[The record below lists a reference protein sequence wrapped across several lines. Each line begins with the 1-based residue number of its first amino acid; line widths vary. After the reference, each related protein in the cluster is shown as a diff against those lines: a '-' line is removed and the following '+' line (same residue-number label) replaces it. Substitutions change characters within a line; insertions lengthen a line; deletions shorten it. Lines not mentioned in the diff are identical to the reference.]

1 MKTALSFGLKA
12 ALLAA
17 LLAVVAGAGFG
28 ALAGGIQPAAAIAP
42 AGGAPATGGG
52 DSVNPIISP
61 DGRYVL
67 FASTANNLTANGTN
81 SPLAAHF
88 PPRLNVFLRD
98 RTNGTTT
105 LVSVDFLGLGGGNGD
120 STPRGISTNGQFA
133 LFESTACNLVA
144 NDTNNAAEVFV
155 RDVVHG
161 TTTLV
166 SVSASGGCANGLSRD
181 SVMTPDGRYVAFS
194 SLAANLV
201 AGDTNGIADIFVRDL
216 QQGTTTLASP
226 GAIAIPGTIASC
238 DSPEITPDGRYVVF
252 TSTATDLA
260 PGIPATPW
268 IYERD
273 MIGLTT
279 VAAGTNLGTAA
290 PPYNQRVS
298 DDGQFVVFE
307 TNASSTAATG
317 AIFRCNFASGMFDTV
332 TTNALSLIEGYSD
345 CRSLEMTHDGR
356 FVAYTAITNGNQAVF
371 VWDAVAGTTTLAS
384 ANTNGT
390 NSSGALVDWPA
401 IDESGRYVSFLS
413 TATDLVT
420 NAVAGNFHLYVR
432 DLTAGTTQLADV
444 DTNGAGSAGDV
455 LSVPRM
461 TPDGRCVVFDST
473 CASLAPGD
481 NNKSYDVFA
490 RDLTAGTTELI
501 STRQAL
507 LPSLTANGTAVSGLY
522 AVSSNGQYVA
532 FASLPGGLVSGTNA
546 GYRNVFVCDL
556 LNGTNSLVSVDTN
569 GLANGDGW
577 SWDPAISG
585 DGRYVAF
592 TSSSDNLVAGDTN
605 GLSDVFLRDLQAGT
619 TTMLSTKNA
628 SPSVG
633 NYASYSP
640 SISQD
645 GRYVL
650 FHKGTNT
657 SEYLLWRD
665 TQATTNTIVASLS
678 HNNIAAAMT
687 PDGRYAAYASGNGV
701 VVWDSQSGSSTTAN
715 AAASVFSFAINS
727 NATRIVCVAGSS
739 VISVMVLFLPANTNL
754 ILGAAPYGTS
764 AAFLSNLVYQF
775 SADGRYVVYAASGSN
790 HTNQACVYDFLLN
803 SNLVISTAYNGTGG
817 GSGNCDSAAISPDG
831 RYVAYR
837 SVATNLV
844 QGDLNGAA
852 DVFLYDQTTGLTSL
866 VSVNWFGSASGNA
879 ESLRPVFSGDGQTLF
894 FQSWASDL
902 VARDFSAG
910 GKIFALNLPSLYTT
924 PAPPPLNVAFGGN
937 FSAQGII
944 GQGAVITW
952 PAAVG
957 NTYQVQ
963 YKNNLNDSAWQILNA
978 GVTIEGNQAY
988 VRDVSGPSPQRFYR
1002 IVSN

>member
-1 MKTALSFGLKA
+1 MKLNLSYQRPVC
-12 ALLAA
+12 LLAF
-17 LLAVVAGAGFG
+17 LVCLRS
-28 ALAGGIQPAAAIAP
+28 LAGGIQPVAAIAP

-52 DSVNPIISP
+52 DSLNPIISP

-67 FASTANNLTANGTN
+67 FASTANNLAVNGT
-81 SPLAAHF
+81 SGPLAAHF

-98 RTNGTTT
+98 RTNATTT
-105 LVSVDFLGLGGGNGD
+105 LVSVDFLGLGGGNSD
-120 STPRGISTNGQFA
+120 SAPRGISANGQFA
-133 LFESTACNLVA
+133 LFETTASNLVA
-144 NDTNNAAEVFV
+144 NDTNNAADVFV

-161 TTTLV
+161 STILV
-166 SVSASGGCANGLSRD
+166 SVSTNGGCANGLSRD

-194 SLAANLV
+194 SLAGNLV

-216 QQGTTTLASP
+216 QAGTTTLASP
-226 GAIAIPGTIASC
+226 GAIAIPGSIGSC
-238 DSPEITPDGRYVVF
+238 NSPEITPDGRYVVF
-252 TSTATDLA
+252 TSTATNLA

-273 MIGLTT
+273 MIDLTT

-290 PPYNQRVS
+290 PPYNHRVS
-298 DDGQFVVFE
+298 DDGQYVVFE

-317 AIFRCNFASGMFDTV
+317 AIFRYNFASGVFDTV
-332 TTNALSLIEGYSD
+332 TTNALSLVEGYSD

-356 FVAYTAITNGNQAVF
+356 FVAYTAMTNGNPAVF

-384 ANTNGT
+384 ANTNGA

-401 IDESGRYVSFLS
+401 IDESGRYASFLS

-432 DLTAGTTQLADV
+432 DLAAGTTQLADV
-444 DTNGAGSAGDV
+444 DTNGAGSPGDL

-473 CASLAPGD
+473 CPSLAPGD

-501 STRQAL
+501 SARQAS
-507 LPSLTANGTAVSGLY
+507 LPSLTPNGTAVSGLY
-522 AVSSNGQYVA
+522 AMSSNGQYVA
-532 FASLPGGLVSGTNA
+532 FASVPGALVSGTNA
-546 GYRNVFVCDL
+546 GYRNVFVCDV
-556 LNGTNSLVSVDTN
+556 LNGTNMLVSVDTN

-577 SWDPAISG
+577 SLDPAISG

-592 TSSSDNLVAGDTN
+592 TSGADNLVAGDTN

-619 TTMLSTKNA
+619 TTMLSARNA

-650 FHKGTNT
+650 FHTGINT

-665 TQATTNTIVASLS
+665 TQATTNTIVASLT

-687 PDGRYAAYASGNGV
+687 PDGRYAAYALGSGV
-701 VVWDSQSGSSTTAN
+701 VVWDSQSGTTTTAN
-715 AAASVFSFAINS
+715 AAAAVPSFAINS
-727 NATRIVCVAGSS
+727 DATRIVCAAGGS
-739 VISVMVLFLPANTNL
+739 VKVLFLPANTNL
-754 ILGAAPYGTS
+754 TLGVAPYRTTS
-764 AAFLSNLVYQF
+764 VLQSNLVYQF
-775 SADGRYVVYAASGSN
+775 SADSRYVAYMAYTGAGSTY
-790 HTNQACVYDFLLN
+790 TNQACVYDFVLN

-866 VSVNWFGSASGNA
+866 VNVNWFGSASGNA

-902 VARDFSAG
+902 VAGDFSAG
-910 GKIFALNLPSLYTT
+910 GTLFALNLPSLYST

-937 FSAQGII
+937 FSAQGIS

-957 NTYQVQ
+957 KTYQVQ
-963 YKNNLNDSAWQILNA
+963 YKNDLNNSAWQILNA
-978 GVTIEGNQAY
+978 SVTIEGNQAC
-988 VRDVSGPSPQRFYR
+988 VRDASGPSPQRFYR

>member
-1 MKTALSFGLKA
+1 MKAAISLELKA
-12 ALLAA
+12 GLLAG
-17 LLAVVAGAGFG
+17 LLAVGAAAGFG
-28 ALAGGIQPAAAIAP
+28 APAGGIQLVAAIAP

-52 DSVNPIISP
+52 DSVNPIITP

-67 FASTANNLTANGTN
+67 FASTANNLVVNGTN
-81 SPLAAHF
+81 GPLAAHF

-133 LFESTACNLVA
+133 LFESTASNLVA
-144 NDTNNAAEVFV
+144 NDTNNAADVFV

-166 SVSASGGCANGLSRD
+166 SVSANGGCANGLSRD

-194 SLAANLV
+194 SLAGNLV

-226 GAIAIPGTIASC
+226 GAIAIPGNIGSC

-252 TSTATDLA
+252 TSTATNLA

-273 MIGLTT
+273 MIDLTT

-290 PPYNQRVS
+290 PPYNHRVS
-298 DDGQFVVFE
+298 DDGQYVVFE
-307 TNASSTAATG
+307 TNASTTAATG
-317 AIFRCNFASGMFDTV
+317 AIFRYNFASGVFDTV
-332 TTNALSLIEGYSD
+332 TTNALSLVEGYSD

-356 FVAYTAITNGNQAVF
+356 FVAYTAITNGNPAVF

-390 NSSGALVDWPA
+390 NSSRALVDWPA

-444 DTNGAGSAGDV
+444 DTNGAGSPGDL

-473 CASLAPGD
+473 CPSLVPGD

-501 STRQAL
+501 SARQAS
-507 LPSLTANGTAVSGLY
+507 LPSLTPNGTAVSGLY
-522 AVSSNGQYVA
+522 GVSSNGQYVA
-532 FASLPGGLVSGTNA
+532 FASVPGTLVSGTNA
-546 GYRNVFVCDL
+546 GYRNVFVCDV

-577 SWDPAISG
+577 SWDPAMSG
-585 DGRYVAF
+585 DGRFIVF
-592 TSSSDNLVAGDTN
+592 TSGADNLVAGDTN
-605 GLSDVFLRDLQAGT
+605 GASDVFLRDLQAGT
-619 TTMLSTKNA
+619 TTILSSKGA
-628 SPSVG
+628 SPSTG
-633 NYASYSP
+633 NYAAYSP

-657 SEYLLWRD
+657 LEYLLWRD
-665 TQATTNTIVASLS
+665 TQATTNTIVISAT
-678 HNNIAAAMT
+678 HNNMAAAMT
-687 PDGRYAAYASGNGV
+687 PDGRYVAYASGNGV
-701 VVWDSQSGSSTTAN
+701 VVWDSQSGTTTTAN
-715 AAASVFSFAINS
+715 ASQPVVAFAINS
-727 NATRIVCVAGSS
+727 NATRIVGATPSS
-739 VISVMVLFLPANTNL
+739 VMALFLPANTNL
-754 ILGAAPYGTS
+754 TLGTAPFTLYQ
-764 AAFLSNLVYQF
+764 ANLVYQF
-775 SADGRYVVYAASGSN
+775 SADGRYVAYTASYIGTPFYSV
-790 HTNQACVYDFLLN
+790 NQACLYDFLLN
-803 SNLVISTAYNGTGG
+803 SNLVISTAYNGSGG
-817 GSGNCDSAAISPDG
+817 PSGNCDWVAISPDG

-844 QGDLNGAA
+844 PGYLNGTA
-852 DVFLYDQTTGLTSL
+852 DLLLYDQTTALTSL
-866 VSVNWFGSASGNA
+866 VNVNWFGSASGNA
-879 ESLRPVFSGDGQTLF
+879 ETLCPVFSGDGQTLF

-937 FSAQGII
+937 FSAQSIS

-963 YKNNLNDSAWQILNA
+963 YKNDLNDSAWQILNA
-978 GVTIEGNQAY
+978 SVTIEGNQAY
-988 VRDVSGPSPQRFYR
+988 VRDASGPGPQRFYR